1 MKIAVVK
8 TQGGPEAGLSVS
20 KGALTR
26 QTDACRIHVG
36 AGALTCPAERSS
48 AIANSAIT
56 PGISTG
62 IRRPLLILATL
73 ALLSTA
79 PVSSLAQAEP
89 AEPAS
94 QQQSATPKQQAD
106 QPDQHHPGVAGELV
120 EETREAAGEEE
131 ENASLKHAK
140 PIQWLAHKIGWSVH
154 NTHLLLSGLN
164 FAIIAVVFIWAMRKF
179 LPGFF
184 RTRNQAIQQALQ
196 EARAASQD
204 ANRRL
209 ADIEN
214 RLRQLDVEIGQMQAA
229 AEKEAVAEEARI
241 QKAGEEELQK
251 VALAA
256 KHEIAAAAKQAR
268 RELAAHTAS
277 LAVALASKQINVD
290 TNTDQVLVRSFAS
303 KLASGNNGGKDGQ

>member
-1 MKIAVVK
+1 MKIRLARNRV
-8 TQGGPEAGLSVS
+8 GAEAGLSLS
-20 KGALTR
+20 K
-26 QTDACRIHVG
+26 
-36 AGALTCPAERSS
+36 GALTCPAKRSS
-48 AIANSAIT
+48 AVADCGNKWTTPRISIA
-56 PGISTG
+56 
-62 IRRPLLILATL
+62 IRRPLLMLATL

-79 PVSSLAQAEP
+79 PISALAQAQS
-89 AEPAS
+89 AELQS
-94 QQQSATPKQQAD
+94 QQKPPEPKKQTDQSD
-106 QPDQHHPGVAGELV
+106 NHNPGIAGELV

-131 ENASLKHAK
+131 ENANLKHAK
-140 PIQWLAHKIGWSVH
+140 PVQWLARKIGWSVH
-154 NTHLLLSGLN
+154 GTHLLLSGLN
-164 FAIIAVVFIWAMRKF
+164 FAIIAVVLIWAMRKF

-229 AEKEAVAEEARI
+229 AEKEAVAEEGRI
-241 QKAGEEELQK
+241 QKAGEEELRK

-256 KHEIAAAAKQAR
+256 EHEIAAAAKQAR

-277 LAVALASKQINVD
+277 LAIALASKQINVD
-290 TNTDQVLVRSFAS
+290 ANTDQVLVRSFAS
-303 KLASGNNGGKDGQ
+303 KLASGSNGGKDGQ

>member
-1 MKIAVVK
+1 MKSARMKIASVQVQR
-8 TQGGPEAGLSVS
+8 TIARILSP
-20 KGALTR
+20 L
-26 QTDACRIHVG
+26 
-36 AGALTCPAERSS
+36 
-48 AIANSAIT
+48 
-56 PGISTG
+56 
-62 IRRPLLILATL
+62 PLLAML
-73 ALLSTA
+73 ALFSLA
-79 PVSSLAQAEP
+79 PVPALAQAQP

-94 QQQSATPKQQAD
+94 QQQSPEPKIQAT

-120 EETREAAGEEE
+120 EETREAAGEGEEE
-131 ENASLKHAK
+131 ENANLKHAK
-140 PIQWLAHKIGWSVH
+140 PIQWLARKIGWSVH

-164 FAIIAVVFIWAMRKF
+164 FAIIAVIFAWAMRKF

-184 RTRNQAIQQALQ
+184 RSRNQAIQQALQ

-241 QKAGEEELQK
+241 QKAGEEELRK

-256 KHEIAAAAKQAR
+256 EHEIAAAAKQAR

-277 LAVALASKQINVD
+277 LAIALARKQINVD
-290 TNTDQVLVRSFAS
+290 ANTDQVLVRSFAS

>member
-1 MKIAVVK
+1 MKIEGKLASPRASFVSGHRFSDAAK
-8 TQGGPEAGLSVS
+8 RPLSNAPS
-20 KGALTR
+20 
-26 QTDACRIHVG
+26 G
-36 AGALTCPAERSS
+36 AGFRVLPAILGLFTLLAFIS
-48 AIANSAIT
+48 AI
-56 PGISTG
+56 
-62 IRRPLLILATL
+62 
-73 ALLSTA
+73 
-79 PVSSLAQAEP
+79 PVPALAQEQP
-89 AEPAS
+89 AAPAS
-94 QQQSATPKQQAD
+94 QQQPAPPKKQAD
-106 QPDQHHPGVAGELV
+106 QPDQSHQGIAGELV
-120 EETREAAGEEE
+120 KETREAAGEGEEE
-131 ENASLKHAK
+131 ENANLKHAK
-140 PIQWLAHKIGWSVH
+140 PVQWLARKIGWSVH

-164 FAIIAVVFIWAMRKF
+164 FAIIAVVFVWAMRKF

-184 RTRNQAIQQALQ
+184 RSRNQAIQQALQ

-241 QKAGEEELQK
+241 QKAGEEEIRK

-256 KHEIAAAAKQAR
+256 EPEIAAAAKQAR

-277 LAVALASKQINVD
+277 LAIALASKQINVD

-303 KLASGNNGGKDGQ
+303 KLASGTNGGKDGQ